1 MNPIL
6 WTPDPAR
13 VAASTMATFR
23 DVASERAG
31 IAMPDYD
38 ALWRWSIEERAAFWS
53 LLWEFCDI
61 RASKGWDD
69 VLVNG
74 DAMPGAKWFPGARL
88 NYAENLLRR
97 RDGGEAIVCW
107 RENGSR
113 SAMTFRELYDRVG
126 AFAAWLKRQGVVEG
140 DRVAGFMP
148 NLPETIAA
156 MLATA
161 SIGAVWSSCS
171 PDFGTRG
178 VLDRFGQITPKVLL
192 CTDGYFYGG
201 KTFDSRARVVEILA
215 ELPGVKKCVVVPY
228 IEDEPDLS
236 GVPNAVSWNEASG
249 EVPAGDIAFAQVAFD
264 HPLFIMYS
272 SGTTGAPKCIVHGHG
287 GTLLQHLKEHR
298 LHSDVKPGDRLLY
311 FSTCGWMMWNWQV
324 SGLASEATLLLY
336 EGNPAHPG
344 PQILWDFAEKEKMS
358 IFGTSAKYIS
368 AIEKAGLKPR
378 ETHDLSRLRLL
389 MSTGSPLAHESF
401 DYVYRDVKED
411 IQLSSI
417 SGGTDIISCFALG
430 NPMLPVRK
438 GELQS
443 RGLGLAVDV
452 FGDDGKALPAGEKGE
467 LVCTKPFPCMPI
479 GFWNDP
485 DGAKYHAAYFD
496 TFPNVWRHGDWSM
509 VTESGGMVIYG
520 RSDAVL
526 NPGGVRIGTAEIY
539 RQVEQFDEIL
549 ESLCIGQDWDDDV
562 RVVLFVVMRPG
573 HELTDELR
581 GAIRQ
586 KIRTNASPRH
596 MPAKIV
602 RVADIPRTRSNKISE
617 LAVRDIVHGRAVK
630 NTEALANP
638 DALKLFE
645 GLEELQS

>member
-1 MNPIL
+1 MTDTPL
-6 WTPDPAR
+6 WSPNEQDLKQSPWMAF
-13 VAASTMATFR
+13 AAFAG
-23 DVASERAG
+23 ERAG
-31 IAMPDYD
+31 RPLEDPLALHEWSVTDREGFWS
-38 ALWRWSIEERAAFWS
+38 ALWDFCGVRGEKGSRIIE
-53 LLWEFCDI
+53 
-61 RASKGWDD
+61 
-69 VLVNG
+69 NG
-74 DAMPGAKWFPGARL
+74 DAMPGARFFPDAQL
-88 NYAENLLRR
+88 NFAENLL
-97 RDGGEAIVCW
+97 
-107 RENGSR
+107 SR
-113 SAMTFRELYDRVG
+113 TGAEPAMLFRAEDKTRAAMSWDELHALVSRLQQ
-126 AFAAWLKRQGVVEG
+126 AFRAHGVEKG
-140 DRVAGFMP
+140 DR
-148 NLPETIAA
+148 IAA
-156 MLATA
+156 MMPNMPETVACMLACA
-161 SIGAVWSSCS
+161 SIGAIWSSCS
-171 PDFGTRG
+171 PDFGVKG
-178 VLDRFGQITPKVLL
+178 VLDRFGQIEPKVLV
-192 CTDGYFYGG
+192 CADGYFYDG
-201 KTFDSRARVVEILA
+201 KTFDSRGRVAEILA
-215 ELPGVKKCVVVPY
+215 ELPCVQKTVVVSY
-228 IEDEPDLS
+228 VEEAPDLS
-236 GVPNAVSWNEASG
+236 ALPNAVSWDEASG
-249 EVPAGDIAFAQVAFD
+249 GGRGREIDFAQVAFD

-287 GTLLQHLKEHR
+287 GTLLQHLKELA
-298 LHSDVKPGDRLLY
+298 LHADVKAGDRLFY

-324 SGLASEATLLLY
+324 SGLACEATLMLY

-344 PQILWDFAEKEKMS
+344 PQVLWDFAEKEKIS

-368 AIEKAGLKPR
+368 AIEKAGVKPR
-378 ETHDLSRLRLL
+378 QTHDLSRLRLL

-401 DYVYRDVKED
+401 DYVYRDVKAD

-443 RGLGLAVDV
+443 RGLGMAVDV

-467 LVCTKPFPCMPI
+467 LVCTRPFPSMPV

-509 VTESGGMVIYG
+509 VTDSGGMVIYG

-549 ESLCIGQDWDDDV
+549 DSLCIGQDWEDDV

-573 HELTDELR
+573 HDLTDDLR

-586 KIRTNASPRH
+586 KIRANASPRH
-596 MPAKIV
+596 MPARIIA
-602 RVADIPRTRSNKISE
+602 VADIPRTRSNKISE
-617 LAVRDIVHGRAVK
+617 LAVRDIVHGREVK

-638 DALKLFE
+638 ASLDLFRDLPE
-645 GLEELQS
+645 RRD